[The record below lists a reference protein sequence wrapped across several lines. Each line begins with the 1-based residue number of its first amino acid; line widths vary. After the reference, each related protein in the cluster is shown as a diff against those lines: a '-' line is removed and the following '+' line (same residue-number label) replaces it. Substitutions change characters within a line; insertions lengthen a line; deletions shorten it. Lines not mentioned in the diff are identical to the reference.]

1 MTLMLAQAV
10 SAPLNYWPFVVL
22 IISVG
27 LIVLLITKLR
37 LHAFIALILAAITA
51 GLLTDINQLVDPKIR
66 AAWDVPAKSKWIQAV
81 ELTATEF
88 GMTAGK
94 IGIVIALA
102 SIIGLCLMESGA
114 ADKVV
119 RRFLAV
125 FGEKRAGLAILVS
138 GYILSIP
145 IFFDTFFMLLLP
157 LAVAMR
163 LRTGK
168 DYLLYIMAICCGGT
182 VTHSLIAPHPGPL
195 AMAESL
201 KLDLGLTIM
210 VGIVA
215 GIIPTT
221 CSWLAMKWVSR
232 HLDVPLREVPGLSL
246 ADLRKNAQKPESE
259 LPPFWLSILPV
270 ILPILL
276 ISTAS
281 TFVAIQGKGFEKD
294 NFKDAPAFVARLKAN
309 ADPVAQYLNTQL
321 TDKTRAAL
329 ATSAPAQPSIA
340 CQELLVGD
348 LNEVIRKKIVFDP
361 ARFQGVPLRPGTE
374 ELRQLAPQADNLVRL
389 NRALLEDAFPAELTA
404 TRGMNAT
411 LYTAG
416 AFWGNR
422 NIALFVGA
430 VLALLLLVRVRRGLT
445 FARIAELIEPPFATA
460 GVIILIT
467 SAGGAFGLMLKN
479 AGVGD
484 AVKSAVEGKAVNLL
498 LLSWAVSAVI
508 RVAQGS
514 ATVAMLTTS
523 AMIYPIMSTGPALP
537 YHPVY
542 VFMAIGFGAMMLS
555 WMNDSG
561 FWVVGKLSG
570 FTEKETLKSWTVV
583 VSVNSLSGLLVCL
596 VFSKILPL
604 V

>member
-1 MTLMLAQAV
+1 MQPLAAAGA
-10 SAPLNYWPFVVL
+10 SPDYWPFAVLAISVALIIVL
-22 IISVG
+22 I
-27 LIVLLITKLR
+27 TALR
-37 LHAFIALILAAITA
+37 MHAFLALILAAITA
-51 GLLTDINQLVDPKIR
+51 GLL
-66 AAWDVPAKSKWIQAV
+66 AKSLPGEEKLGHWVTAV
-81 ELTATEF
+81 EMTATEF
-88 GMTAGK
+88 GLTAGK
-94 IGIVIALA
+94 IGVVIALA

-119 RRFLAV
+119 RRFLAL
-125 FGEKRAGLAILVS
+125 FGQKFAGEAILIS

-157 LAVAMR
+157 LAVAMA

-210 VGIVA
+210 VGIVV
-215 GIIPTT
+215 GIVPTF
-221 CSWLAMKWVSR
+221 CSWFVVKAINRRMA
-232 HLDVPLREVPGLSL
+232 VPLRQAPGLAL
-246 ADLRKNAQKPESE
+246 DDLRRSAERPESE

-270 ILPILL
+270 VLPIVL

-281 TFVAIQGKGFEKD
+281 TFIAIQGKGFEADNLKD
-294 NFKDAPAFVARLKAN
+294 PAAFATRVEAG
-309 ADPVAQYLNTQL
+309 ADPVAQFVAAQLSATNRVLLTGYTAGDKPAARVQEALLGALN
-321 TDKTRAAL
+321 DA
-329 ATSAPAQPSIA
+329 
-340 CQELLVGD
+340 
-348 LNEVIRKKIVFDP
+348 IRKQRVHDP
-361 ARFQGVPLRPGTE
+361 ERFAQVSLRPYTQA
-374 ELRQLAPQADNLVRL
+374 LLTRPALQADNLVRL
-389 NRALLEDAFPAELTA
+389 NRALIEDAFAAELRPT
-404 TRGMNAT
+404 TGMSPA
-411 LYTAG
+411 LYSAG
-416 AFWGNR
+416 VFWGNR

-430 VLALLLLVRVRRGLT
+430 ALALLLLLRQRKGLT
-445 FARIAELIEPPFATA
+445 LARIAEMIEPPFATA

-479 AGVGD
+479 AGVGE
-484 AVKSAVEGKAVNLL
+484 AVKALVGSNVSGTALL
-498 LLSWAVSAVI
+498 LLSWMVAAVI

-514 ATVAMLTTS
+514 ATVAMLTTA
-523 AMIYPIMSTGPALP
+523 AMIYPIMSEGGALP

-542 VFMAIGFGAMMLS
+542 VFMAIGFGAMFLS

-583 VSVNSLSGLLVCL
+583 VTVNSVAGLLVCL
-596 VFSKILPL
+596 GLSKLVPL
-604 V
+604 L